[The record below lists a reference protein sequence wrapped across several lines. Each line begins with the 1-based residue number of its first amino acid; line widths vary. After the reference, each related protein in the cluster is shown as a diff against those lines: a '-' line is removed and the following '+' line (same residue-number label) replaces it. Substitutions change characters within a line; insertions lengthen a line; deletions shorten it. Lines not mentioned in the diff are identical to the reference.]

1 MMADLPEVR
10 MDFSRPFKNTEVE
23 YFGPFKLRVR
33 KMSEKK
39 WICLMTCLTVRA
51 VRLEVEQDLS
61 AEAMLNC
68 LFRFI
73 ARKNHCNLIISDN
86 RKNFMGTNNHL
97 KEQMKGWKID

>member
-23 YFGPFKLRVR
+23 YFGIFNIKVR
-33 KMSEKK
+33 RSSEKK
-39 WICLMTCLTVRA
+39 WICLMTCLTTREVH
-51 VRLEVEQDLS
+51 LEVEQDLS

-73 ARKNHCNLIISDN
+73 ARKDHSDLIISDN